1 MNTSRHHPSV
11 LVALAL
17 SVALVSGVAIA
28 QQAAPQA
35 PSQPA
40 RAHDGMHDRM
50 AQLDTDH
57 DGRISRKEAAAKPE
71 MAQRFDTLD
80 ADRDGFLDRGDF
92 QAHRQQQHD
101 ACFARADADKDG
113 KLDRAEF
120 DASRRQC
127 PAHGGKR
134 SRMHGGGDP
143 TPPAG

>member
-1 MNTSRHHPSV
+1 MNTSRHHPNA

-57 DGRISRKEAAAKPE
+57 DGRISRKEAAARPE
-71 MAQRFDTLD
+71 MAQRFDKVD

-92 QAHRQQQHD
+92 QAHRQQRHD
-101 ACFARADADKDG
+101 ACFAKADADKDG

-120 DASRRQC
+120 DTARQQC
-127 PAHGGKR
+127 HHDGKR
-134 SRMHGGGDP
+134 GRMHGGDATP
-143 TPPAG
+143 TAG

>member
-1 MNTSRHHPSV
+1 MNTSRHHPNA

-57 DGRISRKEAAAKPE
+57 DGRISRKESAARPE
-71 MAQRFDTLD
+71 MAQRFDKVD

-92 QAHRQQQHD
+92 QAHRQQRHD
-101 ACFARADADKDG
+101 ACFAKADADEDG

-120 DASRRQC
+120 DTARQQC
-127 PAHGGKR
+127 HHDGKR
-134 SRMHGGGDP
+134 GRMHGGDATP
-143 TPPAG
+143 TAG